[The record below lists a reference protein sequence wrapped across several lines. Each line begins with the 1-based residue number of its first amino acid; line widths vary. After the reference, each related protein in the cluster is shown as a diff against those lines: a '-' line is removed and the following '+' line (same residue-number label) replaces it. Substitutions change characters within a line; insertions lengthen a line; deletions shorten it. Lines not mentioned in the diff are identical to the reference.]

1 MVINSTIICLQIKH
15 WGIEKLGSSH
25 QEAQSHMSLVILGCS
40 SFPGSSLLM
49 NWEMV
54 LLHSAYRTQCL
65 KFHPWRWQHH
75 TAQEK
80 GHSICFPWTPPERKK
95 DHCFRQSACE
105 VNFMSTLS
113 CWDQVKASQAVK
125 SPCWYEQ
132 EPSSS
137 SHHIGYV
144 VLTFWVSSSIP
155 KHFTYSVGADHS
167 LQFLSPDTWPC
178 ISLCLVGYLKLPSPW
193 LPSIPQY
200 PLHIL
205 PPLSNL

>member
-40 SFPGSSLLM
+40 SFPGSSFTHELRDGL
-49 NWEMV
+49 
-54 LLHSAYRTQCL
+54 SPAYRTQCL

-132 EPSSS
+132 ELCSS

-144 VLTFWVSSSIP
+144 VLTFWSQLI
-155 KHFTYSVGADHS
+155 HS
-167 LQFLSPDTWPC
+167 QTFHLLRWCWPLSPPLSPDTWPC
-178 ISLCLVGYLKLPSPW
+178 ISSALLATWNCHPLGYPH
-193 LPSIPQY
+193 PQY